1 MTVRP
6 DAAAPDTTTVAAPD
20 TDRTLRLVWP
30 QWQGASRENAT
41 SLVPELPP
49 EEARRG
55 YAVGARVLEALLP
68 PHEGP
73 TELVPVPSTEQ
84 PSSGGIESREA
95 VRESLEAAQA
105 AIARHDAEGVLTLGG
120 ECSVSVAPFAALAER
135 YGEDL
140 AIVWID
146 AHPDADTPATG
157 YDGYHAMAAALLMG
171 HGDREFLDLLPA
183 TVPAERFAYAG
194 LHDGEADA
202 LELVEQWGPAVFGP
216 ESLRES
222 TAPLLDWLAA
232 TGASRVAV
240 HLDVDVVDS
249 EEVVLGLGQV
259 PGGLSGAQVRR
270 VIADLGAHSQIVGLT
285 LAEYIPRQAMTLTGM
300 LRGLPLIGG

>member
-1 MTVRP
+1 MTEDPRTVG
-6 DAAAPDTTTVAAPD
+6 DAVAAVR

-30 QWQGASRENAT
+30 QWQGASRENAI

-49 EEARRG
+49 EDARRG

-68 PHEGP
+68 PHDGP
-73 TELVPVPSTEQ
+73 TEIVPVPEAEQ
-84 PSSGGIESREA
+84 PSSGGIESRNA
-95 VRESLEAAQA
+95 VRQSLEAAQA
-105 AIARHDAEGVLTLGG
+105 AIARHEVEGVLTLGG

-157 YDGYHAMAAALLMG
+157 YDGYHAMAASLLLG

-183 TVPAERFAYAG
+183 TVPAERFAFAG
-194 LHDGEADA
+194 FHAGESDA
-202 LELVEQWGPAVFGP
+202 LANVADWGPSVFGP
-216 ESLRES
+216 EALRE
-222 TAPLLDWLAA
+222 TTEPLLDWLAG
-232 TGASRVAV
+232 TGASRVAI

-249 EEVVLGLGQV
+249 DEVVLGLGQV
-259 PGGLSGAQVRR
+259 PGGLTSAQVRR
-270 VIADLGAHSQIVGLT
+270 VISDLGAHSQIVGLT
-285 LAEYIPRQAMTLTGM
+285 LAEYVPRQAIALGGM